1 MSKKNIK
8 DAAKKIEIPY
18 LLHFTHI
25 SNLEGIFEEGI
36 HSRDV
41 VDQSDE
47 EIKINDEGRYDGRTN
62 TISLSIAHPNDVMFM
77 KYHQKNFENWG
88 VVVLKKSLLWELDCL
103 FLKHNA
109 ADASVSGISDD
120 ELSTIASFH
129 SMYDEF
135 DHLDSRE
142 EQCLEDFD
150 PTDKQ
155 AEVMVLDHIPRDYI
169 LGVVLSNRKV
179 KKSFKD
185 VLEDVSVK
193 IHSPNKGVFAS
204 RLYRRKWQ

>member
-8 DAAKKIEIPY
+8 DAAKKIEVPY

-36 HSRDV
+36 NSRDV
-41 VDQSDE
+41 VDQSDD
-47 EIKINDEGRYDGRTN
+47 EIMINDEDRYDGRTN

-77 KYHQKNFENWG
+77 KYHQKSFGNWA
-88 VVVLKKSLLWELDCL
+88 VIVLKRSVLWELDCL
-103 FLKHNA
+103 FFKHNA
-109 ADASVSGISDD
+109 ADASVSGMSNG
-120 ELSTIASFH
+120 ELSTIESFH

-169 LGVVLSNRKV
+169 LGVVVSNRAV
-179 KKSFKD
+179 KKSVKD
-185 VLEDVSVK
+185 TIEDVSIK
-193 IHSPNKGVFAS
+193 IHRPNKDFFAS
-204 RLYRRKWQ
+204 RYYRRKWQ